1 MNRPLTPLPWRIPQP
16 SPISWSQFEP
26 EIKAIILYFLFYAE
40 FAAAHRAG
48 LTTEEKEKLRTK
60 PAAAASDF
68 LKKVYNVDLGLQS
81 IETFYSQAKEKA
93 RFFDL
98 EWNQLAVAEMIC
110 GQTQDEDLYFKIS
123 TFLCEHYE
131 VSFRQL
137 HFSVLPLASAE
148 SSFKDEG
155 LGEETRWLM
164 SVAWRAA
171 GGASEDPRA
180 NNSMWTYWQEIVK
193 LGRPHSGIEAPDLRP
208 DDLGNPTTSSNG

>member
-60 PAAAASDF
+60 PAAAASEF
-68 LKKVYNVDLGLQS
+68 LKKVYNVDLGVQS

-93 RFFDL
+93 RSFDL
-98 EWNQLAVAEMIC
+98 DWNQLAVAEMIC

-123 TFLCEHYE
+123 TFLCEHY
-131 VSFRQL
+131 
-137 HFSVLPLASAE
+137 
-148 SSFKDEG
+148 KDEG

-180 NNSMWTYWQEIVK
+180 NNSMLTYWQEIVK